1 MHWRTSSASIL
12 VALALVALA
21 LAGCGREAQEEAG
34 RAPEGSAAGEAAIEQ
49 IKTAA
54 ENLAAEE
61 SKTRPE
67 GALFLPRLVDLGR
80 GTCIPCKMMAP
91 ILEELQVEYEGRAVV
106 EVIDLREDS
115 RAGTDYAIR
124 VIPTQI
130 FFDSDGNEVWRHEGF
145 LPKDQIIAK
154 FAEMGVPPLDD

>member
-21 LAGCGREAQEEAG
+21 LAGCGKEAQEEAA
-34 RAPEGSAAGEAAIEQ
+34 RVPEGSTTGEAAIEQ
-49 IKTAA
+49 PETAA
-54 ENLAAEE
+54 GDLAAED
-61 SKTRPE
+61 SGIRPE
-67 GALFLPRLVDLGR
+67 GSAPLPRLVDLGR

-91 ILEELQVEYEGRAVV
+91 ILEELRVEYEGRAVV

-115 RAGTDYAIR
+115 QAGADYAIR